1 MEENMK
7 NTIIKDNL
15 TEFLLYA
22 NGFIDFSTIY
32 QHIHGKYNRN
42 AYGKLFTAYGKINH
56 DCGYY
61 YFNEA

>member
-1 MEENMK
+1 MK